1 MKPYF
6 SKWGEER
13 VDCSR
18 LSGILLGRK
27 IQKGEIFILSE
38 IFPQGS
44 TDQIVV
50 SVCRLKL
57 KKDWFIQ
64 LGKFMR
70 NYKTLTVTTMIKVPV
85 RDFKCNVY
93 FVKLQ

>member
-44 TDQIVV
+44 TDRIVV

-57 KKDWFIQ
+57 KKGLVYTI
-64 LGKFMR
+64 GKI
-70 NYKTLTVTTMIKVPV
+70 YE
-85 RDFKCNVY
+85 
-93 FVKLQ
+93 KLQDSNSDHNDKSSG